1 MLILVV
7 VLKVVIL
14 VLPVALEILVLL
26 SHRFMILVTAPFFYE
41 TTERKPS
48 NTIRYMDGNVCN
60 YIGVCLYIC
69 IYIVYIYVYTY
80 IPVISAWGGRS
91 GVRA

>member
-7 VLKVVIL
+7 VLRVVIL

-41 TTERKPS
+41 TTEKKPS

-69 IYIVYIYVYTY
+69 IYIVYICVCIY
-80 IPVISAWGGRS
+80 I
-91 GVRA
+91 